1 MSYLNK
7 FADQYSNTS
16 AYSTLAVK
24 IETNCKAPKLKFNN
38 RVRITNCKII
48 FRLLH
53 WNLVKRIIIDYDL
66 KNKSKDWLTRLKIQM
81 EKK

>member
-1 MSYLNK
+1 MNK

-24 IETNCKAPKLKFNN
+24 IETNSKAPKLKFNN
-38 RVRITNCKII
+38 RVRITNYKII

-53 WNLVKRIIIDYDL
+53 WNLVKRNIIEYEK
-66 KNKSKDWLTRLKIQM
+66 KNKSKDWLIRLKIQM

>member
-1 MSYLNK
+1 MNK

-24 IETNCKAPKLKFNN
+24 IKTNSKAPKLKFNN
-38 RVRITNCKII
+38 RVRITNYKII

-53 WNLVKRIIIDYDL
+53 WNLVKRNIIDYDL
-66 KNKSKDWLTRLKIQM
+66 KNKSKDWLIRLKIQVV
-81 EKK
+81 KK

>member
-1 MSYLNK
+1 MNK

-24 IETNCKAPKLKFNN
+24 IETNSKAPKLKFNN
-38 RVRITNCKII
+38 RVRITNYKII

-53 WNLVKRIIIDYDL
+53 WNLVKRNIIDYDL
-66 KNKSKDWLTRLKIQM
+66 KNKSKDWLIRLKIQM